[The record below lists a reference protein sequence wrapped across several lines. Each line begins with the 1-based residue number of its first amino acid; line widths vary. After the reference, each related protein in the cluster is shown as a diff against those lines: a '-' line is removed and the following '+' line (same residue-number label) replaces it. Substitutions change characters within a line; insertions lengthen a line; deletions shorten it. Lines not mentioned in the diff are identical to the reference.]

1 LIIGKWF
8 IFGWQNNKWKKE
20 FASGSASTLNNMAL
34 SKDGAFATPESCY
47 MAAWE
52 LIIFDHDD

>member
-1 LIIGKWF
+1 LENGLFLADRITNG
-8 IFGWQNNKWKKE
+8 KKE

-34 SKDGAFATPESCY
+34 SKDGAFATPES